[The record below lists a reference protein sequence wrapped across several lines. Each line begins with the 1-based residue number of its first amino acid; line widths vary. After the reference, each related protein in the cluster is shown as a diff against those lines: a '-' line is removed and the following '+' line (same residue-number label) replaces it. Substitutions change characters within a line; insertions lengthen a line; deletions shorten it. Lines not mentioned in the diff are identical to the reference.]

1 MVRIPRRAA
10 LLIPLLA
17 AACVATPPARTSF
30 PPLVYDYLNPIG
42 LNVATVDTEVRAT
55 PDVEVPSPI
64 DAVGTLLRMGRDRLK
79 AYGTAGRAVFAVT
92 EVSLVQRAG
101 GIEGTFG
108 VELDIYTST
117 NTRAAYAEARVYRHT
132 EQDGDDLRGAVYDLE
147 RQLMDAMNVELEFQ
161 VRRSLKAW
169 VAAAPGASVPA
180 PVEQQAL
187 PPPPGSS
194 VEAPAAPP
202 TTPTPPG
209 GSPPMLNLAPPA
221 PAPAPPPALP
231 PLAPAPSY

>member
-10 LLIPLLA
+10 LLLPVLLPLVA
-17 AACVATPPARTSF
+17 AACAGSPPARTSF

-42 LNVATVDTEVRAT
+42 LNVATVDAEVRAT

-117 NTRAAYAEARVYRHT
+117 NTRAAYAEARVYRRT
-132 EQDGDDLRGAVYDLE
+132 EPDGEDLRGAVYDLE
-147 RQLMDAMNVELEFQ
+147 RQLMEAMNVELEFQ

-187 PPPPGSS
+187 PAPGS
-194 VEAPAAPP
+194 PAAPP
-202 TTPTPPG
+202 PTPPG
-209 GSPPMLNLAPPA
+209 APAGSPPMLNLAPPA
-221 PAPAPPPALP
+221 PAPVLPPPA
-231 PLAPAPSY
+231 PAPGY